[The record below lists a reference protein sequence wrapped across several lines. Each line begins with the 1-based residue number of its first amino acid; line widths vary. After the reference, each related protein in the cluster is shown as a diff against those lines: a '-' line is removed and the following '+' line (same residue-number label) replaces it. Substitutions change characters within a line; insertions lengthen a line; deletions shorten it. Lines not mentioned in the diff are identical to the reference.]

1 MRVVMPGKVLQLR
14 PLPSTSTGPSVREMV
29 LGSEG
34 RLGVITEVT
43 VQVHRIP
50 EVRVM
55 LGYLFPSWEAGLAAM
70 QEISA
75 SDAHRSIT
83 RHGPRPEFQPGQDH
97 PKVARTRNR
106 RSAQGMGPTRAGKRG
121 TGRCVGPIP
130 GSLKPQ
136 LFKVPAC

>member
-1 MRVVMPGKVLQLR
+1 
-14 PLPSTSTGPSVREMV
+14 MV

-70 QEISA
+70 QAIST